1 MPGGYLWF
9 HVSIHTTS
17 YPVFW
22 SHLSL
27 SCVSHHYEL
36 LVLSSPTGEQ
46 FLTCKEV
53 SSFLLPFTHHSNA
66 QHLDGGHAR
75 ENVQEEC
82 IVATENVSCILVQL
96 CGLLHLG

>member
-1 MPGGYLWF
+1 MVIYGF
-9 HVSIHTTS
+9 MS
-17 YPVFW
+17 VFILN
-22 SHLSL
+22 HILYFGVTSL

-53 SSFLLPFTHHSNA
+53 SSFLLPFTHHNNA

-96 CGLLHLG
+96 CVLLHLG